1 MIKINLVAEITP
13 QAAAR
18 RAKKREI
25 SLGAKQGDVL
35 LLSVLLLS
43 FVVVGGM
50 WYHLSSKRARLE
62 KKQAELRVERDK
74 LKVFIDKVAELEQKR
89 ETLQHKINIIDDLK
103 RNQHGP
109 VRIMDEVSR
118 ALPDLLWL
126 DQMAVKGNVV
136 TLRGRAMDENAVANY
151 ISNLDASPFFQEPSL
166 ADLAR
171 SSRGGIYTFR
181 LTCVFTLKPP
191 EIKGTEEEKT
201 AEGAAK

>member
-25 SLGAKQGDVL
+25 SLGAKQGDIL

-43 FVVVGGM
+43 FLVTGGM
-50 WYHLSSKRARLE
+50 WYHLSSKRAHLE

-74 LKVFIDKVAELEQKR
+74 LKVFIDKVAELETKR
-89 ETLQHKINIIDDLK
+89 EALQHKINIIDELK

-126 DQMAVKGNVV
+126 DKMTVKGNVV
-136 TLRGRAMDENAVANY
+136 SLAGRAMDENAVANY
-151 ISNLDASPFFQEPSL
+151 ISNLDASPFFQEPTL
-166 ADLAR
+166 GDLAR
-171 SSRGGIYTFR
+171 SGKGVYTFR

-191 EIKGTEEEKT
+191 EIKG
-201 AEGAAK
+201 AGEGNAAAGVAK

>member
-25 SLGAKQGDVL
+25 SLGAKQGDIL
-35 LLSVLLLS
+35 LLSILLVS
-43 FVVVGGM
+43 FIVVGGM
-50 WYHLSSKRARLE
+50 WYHLSSKKTRLE
-62 KKQAELRVERDK
+62 QRQAQLRVERDK
-74 LKVFIDKVAELEQKR
+74 LKVFIDKVAELEKKR
-89 ETLQHKINIIDDLK
+89 EALQHKIKIIDDLK

-126 DQMAVKGNVV
+126 DNMTVKGNVV
-136 TLRGRAMDENAVANY
+136 TLVGKAMDENAVANY

-166 ADLAR
+166 VDLAR
-171 SSRGGIYTFR
+171 RGKGIYTFN
-181 LTCVFTLKPP
+181 LNCVFTLKPP
-191 EIKGTEEEKT
+191 EIKGS
-201 AEGAAK
+201 AEGRAATGEAGK

>member
-25 SLGAKQGDVL
+25 SLGAKQGDIL
-35 LLSVLLLS
+35 LLTVLLLS
-43 FVVVGGM
+43 FLVTGGM
-50 WYHLSSKRARLE
+50 WYHLSSKRTHLE

-74 LKVFIDKVAELEQKR
+74 LKVYIDKVAELEAKK
-89 ETLQHKINIIDDLK
+89 EALQHKINIIDELK

-118 ALPDLLWL
+118 ALPELLWL
-126 DQMAVKGNVV
+126 NTMTVKGNVV
-136 TLRGRAMDENAVANY
+136 SLKGKAMDENAVANY
-151 ISNLDASPFFQEPSL
+151 ISNLDASPFFQEPTL
-166 ADLAR
+166 VDLAR
-171 SSRGGIYTFR
+171 GNQGVYSFS

-191 EIKGTEEEKT
+191 EIKGAGQKSP
-201 AEGAAK
+201 AAGAAK

>member
-25 SLGAKQGDVL
+25 SLGAKQGDIL

-43 FVVVGGM
+43 FLVTGGM
-50 WYHLSSKRARLE
+50 WYHLSSKRAHLE
-62 KKQAELRVERDK
+62 KKQAELTVERDK
-74 LKVFIDKVAELEQKR
+74 LKVFIDKVAELETKR
-89 ETLQHKINIIDDLK
+89 EALQHKINIIDDLK

-126 DQMAVKGNVV
+126 DKMTVKGNVV
-136 TLRGRAMDENAVANY
+136 SLAGGAMDENAVANY
-151 ISNLDASPFFQEPSL
+151 ISNLDASPFFQEPTL
-166 ADLAR
+166 GDLVR
-171 SSRGGIYTFR
+171 RKKGVYTFR
-181 LTCVFTLKPP
+181 LTCIFTLKPP
-191 EIKGTEEEKT
+191 EIKG
-201 AEGAAK
+201 AGEGNAAAGVAK